1 MTMRRPLAV
10 VAFLILALPAH
21 AQDTTVAERGNVG
34 RVFTG
39 GLLGLLG
46 GAAIGAFIIAPCPH
60 GNAGSDGPPCGL
72 GQGLMAVAGAFIG
85 FGVGAALGATVFA
98 RHQRKAAGSSSN
110 RAHAEVLRQRLPVA
124 PPCPVADS
132 SRLKRDWDPLTLAGQ
147 FRVEWIVEA
156 GTKSRT
162 DSLRLF
168 LWRTSMHDSSTR
180 QHKSPAPA
188 DTVTHPLYGVMVRDS
203 GDFSSERIEHLRR
216 EIDPVYPPVLMS
228 APVGNVE
235 QPGARFWTVLQIDAS
250 DNRRDGVI
258 VTDGVGIGAYVREAN
273 ETEFRGTFG
282 PWGIAETEHGHY
294 CARRVTE

>member
-1 MTMRRPLAV
+1 MTMRRSLAV
-10 VAFLILALPAH
+10 VAFFILALPIH

-34 RVFTG
+34 RVLAG
-39 GLLGLLG
+39 ALLGLVG
-46 GAAIGAFIIAPCPH
+46 GAAIGAFVIAPCPH

-72 GQGLMAVAGAFIG
+72 GQSLMAVTGAIVGFGAGAA
-85 FGVGAALGATVFA
+85 VGATVFA
-98 RHQRKAAGSSSN
+98 RHQRRAPNSSSSGP
-110 RAHAEVLRQRLPVA
+110 HAEVLRQRVSVA
-124 PPCPVADS
+124 QPCSVADS

-168 LWRTSMHDSSTR
+168 LWKTSMRDSSIR
-180 QHKSPAPA
+180 QRKSPAPG
-188 DTVTHPLYGVMVRDS
+188 DTLAHPLYGVMVRDS
-203 GDFSSERIEHLRR
+203 GEFNGERIEQLRR
-216 EIDPVYPPVLMS
+216 AIDPVYPPVLLT
-228 APVGNVE
+228 ARIGNHD
-235 QPGARFWTVLQIDAS
+235 QSGDRFWTVLEIDTS

-273 ETEFRGTFG
+273 QREFRGTFG
-282 PWGIAETEHGHY
+282 PWGIVETDRGHY